1 MKKIALWWKSLDP
14 SMKALILIG
23 IICIIGIILRWEY
36 VSGGIKKGFNYFGG
50 ETH

>member
-1 MKKIALWWKSLDP
+1 
-14 SMKALILIG
+14 MKALILIG

-36 VSGGIKKGFNYFGG
+36 VKKKKKKGFNYFGG